1 MKLHSFRSLSVLTL
15 ALMLGAPLA
24 ASAAH
29 HAAKAPVA
37 ATAASVEKVVIQV
50 SDGDAKKWALALNN
64 AKNVQADLGKDGSEI
79 EIVVYGPG
87 IGMLKTDSVEGVRVA
102 EAMSAGI
109 KVVACM
115 NTMTG
120 MKLTKEDMLPNIG
133 YVKAGVVELIKKQHE
148 GYAYIRP

>member
-1 MKLHSFRSLSVLTL
+1 MKSARFFAL
-15 ALMLGAPLA
+15 ALLMATPL
-24 ASAAH
+24 
-29 HAAKAPVA
+29 A
-37 ATAASVEKVVIQV
+37 ATAAHHSAAAHAAAVQKVVIQV
-50 SDGDAKKWALALNN
+50 SDADPKKWALALNN
-64 AKNVQADLGKDGSEI
+64 AKNIQSDLGKNGSDI

-102 EAMSAGI
+102 DAMAAGM

-115 NTMTG
+115 NTMTN

-133 YVKAGVVELIKKQHE
+133 YVPAGVVELIKKQHE

>member
-1 MKLHSFRSLSVLTL
+1 MQ
-15 ALMLGAPLA
+15 
-24 ASAAH
+24 
-29 HAAKAPVA
+29 
-37 ATAASVEKVVIQV
+37 KVVIQV

-87 IGMLKTDSVEGVRVA
+87 IGMLKTDSVEGVHVA

-115 NTMTG
+115 NTMTNL
-120 MKLTKEDMLPNIG
+120 KLTKEDMLPNIG